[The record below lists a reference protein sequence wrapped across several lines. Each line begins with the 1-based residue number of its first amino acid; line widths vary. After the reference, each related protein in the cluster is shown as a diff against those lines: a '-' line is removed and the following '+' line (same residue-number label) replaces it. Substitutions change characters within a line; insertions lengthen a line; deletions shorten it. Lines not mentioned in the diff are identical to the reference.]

1 MKSYIV
7 NTREHKQIKGFLY
20 PLLVNNNNTSNNAN
34 DGDDN
39 DDDDDDDEGDV

>member
-7 NTREHKQIKGFLY
+7 NTREHKGLLY
-20 PLLVNNNNTSNNAN
+20 PLLVNNNNKSNNAN

-39 DDDDDDDEGDV
+39 DDDDDEGDV

>member
-7 NTREHKQIKGFLY
+7 NTREHKQIKGLLY
-20 PLLVNNNNTSNNAN
+20 PLLVNNNSKSNNAN

-39 DDDDDDDEGDV
+39 DDDEDEGDV